1 MVETTPHPALP
12 CKSPL
17 VTRRSSSVCSTS
29 CERATGL
36 HGSGLSST
44 PASGSEGWRER
55 CSAATPKSTGGRKP
69 TTCSWRRSPGSIGRL
84 ETVKPE
90 SPRHFY
96 NLAATQIRRVL
107 IDMARRYC
115 GPEGLG
121 SHHDTSAGKP
131 EGDAPRYEQADSSGE
146 PSSLAEWTEFHEQVE
161 AMPEEER
168 EVFNLVWYEEMTH
181 EQVAEVLGVT
191 TRTVR
196 RRWQDARYRL
206 QKARLGE
213 PLPEERP

>member
-1 MVETTPHPALP
+1 MFVEA
-12 CKSPL
+12 
-17 VTRRSSSVCSTS
+17 VTRLH
-29 CERATGL
+29 RA
-36 HGSGLSST
+36 
-44 PASGSEGWRER
+44 
-55 CSAATPKSTGGRKP
+55 
-69 TTCSWRRSPGSIGRL
+69 L
-84 ETVKPE
+84 ETVQPE

-107 IDMARRYC
+107 IDLARRYY
-115 GPEGLG
+115 GAEGLG
-121 SHHDTSAGKP
+121 SRHDTVGVAT
-131 EGDAPRYEQADSSGE
+131 EGDTPPKYEQADASGE
-146 PSSLAEWTEFHEQVE
+146 PSDLAEWTEFHEQVE

-168 EVFNLVWYEEMTH
+168 EVFNLVWYEQMTH
-181 EQVAEVLGVT
+181 EQGAEMLGVT

>member
-1 MVETTPHPALP
+1 MFVEA
-12 CKSPL
+12 
-17 VTRRSSSVCSTS
+17 VTRLH
-29 CERATGL
+29 RA
-36 HGSGLSST
+36 
-44 PASGSEGWRER
+44 
-55 CSAATPKSTGGRKP
+55 
-69 TTCSWRRSPGSIGRL
+69 L
-84 ETVKPE
+84 ETVQPE

-121 SHHDTSAGKP
+121 SHHDTVAGKP
-131 EGDAPRYEQADSSGE
+131 DGDTPPKYEQVDVSGE
-146 PSSLAEWTEFHEQVE
+146 PSNLMEWTEFHEQVE

-168 EVFNLVWYEEMTH
+168 EVFNLVWYEEMNH
-181 EQVAEVLGVT
+181 EQVAEILGVT

-213 PLPEERP
+213 PLPTE

>member
-1 MVETTPHPALP
+1 MPEPLGHTLQLVGLLDLMRAGDDSARTRLVEH
-12 CKSPL
+12 
-17 VTRRSSSVCSTS
+17 S
-29 CERATGL
+29 CERLRGL
-36 HGSGLSST
+36 ARKMLRRYPKVRRWEET
-44 PASGSEGWRER
+44 DDVFTA
-55 CSAATPKSTGGRKP
+55 AATKLHHA
-69 TTCSWRRSPGSIGRL
+69 L
-84 ETVKPE
+84 ETVRPE

-107 IDMARRYC
+107 IDLARRYC

-121 SHHDTSAGKP
+121 SRHDTAGAKTDGSAT
-131 EGDAPRYEQADSSGE
+131 PRYEQADASSE
-146 PSSLAEWTEFHEQVE
+146 PGSLAEWTEFHEQVE
-161 AMPEEER
+161 TLPDDER
-168 EVFNLVWYEEMTH
+168 EVFNLVWYEQMTH

-213 PLPEERP
+213 PLPAE

>member
-1 MVETTPHPALP
+1 MHEPLGHTAQLVSLLDLMRAGDQTARQRLVEHACERLRGLARKMLHRFPKVHRWEETDDVFVEA
-12 CKSPL
+12 
-17 VTRRSSSVCSTS
+17 VTRLH
-29 CERATGL
+29 RA
-36 HGSGLSST
+36 
-44 PASGSEGWRER
+44 
-55 CSAATPKSTGGRKP
+55 
-69 TTCSWRRSPGSIGRL
+69 L
-84 ETVKPE
+84 ETVQPE

-121 SHHDTSAGKP
+121 SHHDTVAGKP
-131 EGDAPRYEQADSSGE
+131 DGDTPPKYEQVDVSGE
-146 PSSLAEWTEFHEQVE
+146 PSNLMEWTEFHEQVE

-168 EVFNLVWYEEMTH
+168 EVFNLVWYEEMNH
-181 EQVAEVLGVT
+181 EQVAEILGVT

-213 PLPEERP
+213 PLPTE

>member
-1 MVETTPHPALP
+1 MRAGDDTARAMLVEHACERLRGLARKMLRRYPKVHRWEETDDVFVAA
-12 CKSPL
+12 
-17 VTRRSSSVCSTS
+17 VTRLH
-29 CERATGL
+29 RA
-36 HGSGLSST
+36 
-44 PASGSEGWRER
+44 
-55 CSAATPKSTGGRKP
+55 
-69 TTCSWRRSPGSIGRL
+69 L
-84 ETVKPE
+84 ETVQPE

-107 IDMARRYC
+107 VDLARHYC

-121 SHHDTSAGKP
+121 SRHDTVGARTDEDLTPK
-131 EGDAPRYEQADSSGE
+131 YERADSAAE
-146 PSSLAEWTEFHEQVE
+146 PSNLAQWSEFHQQVE

-168 EVFNLVWYEEMTH
+168 EVFNLVWYEELTH
-181 EQVAEVLGVT
+181 EQVAEILGVT

-213 PLPEERP
+213 PLPEE